1 MTGERTSETLP
12 GAGPAERLQHVIQGE
27 FAVVDRPGIVLTTL
41 LGSCVAV
48 CLFDPM
54 ARVGGM
60 NHFLLPGEDQA
71 GAQTVKYGVNAMEL
85 LINGLVGVGAARNR
99 LVAKAFGGGRV
110 VASLGTIGE
119 KNIEFAR
126 RFLDTEKIPCL
137 SESLGGTK
145 ARRIRFWPTTGRAT
159 QIFLDSSPAE
169 IATREREAVKQ
180 SVKPAAPSVELF

>member
-1 MTGERTSETLP
+1 MGAVEHQ
-12 GAGPAERLQHVIQGE
+12 AGPESGERLQHVIQGE
-27 FAVVDRPGIVLTTL
+27 FAVVERPGIVLTTL

-48 CLFDPM
+48 CLFDPL

-71 GAQTVKYGVNAMEL
+71 GNQTLKYGVNAMEL
-85 LINGLVGVGAARNR
+85 LINGLVGLGASRER

-110 VASLGTIGE
+110 IAGLGSIGA

-126 RFLDTEKIPCL
+126 RFMEAENIPCL
-137 SESLGGTK
+137 SESLGGDR

-159 QIFLDSSPAE
+159 QMFLDDSPME
-169 IATREREAVKQ
+169 VVRTEEAAMRPAPK
-180 SVKPAAPSVELF
+180 AAPKSDVELF